1 MDDSTTSGGITEWA
15 PAYLA
20 AWNAHDG
27 AAVTAFMTDDV
38 FYTDLALGVGMEGRE
53 TVAAFVEGLAET
65 FSSDYRFEAVS
76 VQGDGDAY
84 ALEWVMSGTN
94 DRADP
99 ERGLPATG
107 RRFHAPGVS
116 VGTLRDGRIHRNR
129 DYWDLAG
136 YLVEVGLMPAPE
148 APAPA

>member
-1 MDDSTTSGGITEWA
+1 MDDSTNTTGPQTWA
-15 PAYLA
+15 PQYLA
-20 AWNAHDG
+20 AWSAHDG
-27 AAVTAFMTDDV
+27 EAVTGFMTDDVVYTDFALGVSLEGRAAVTAFV
-38 FYTDLALGVGMEGRE
+38 H
-53 TVAAFVEGLAET
+53 GLAET
-65 FSSDYRFEAVS
+65 FSSDYRFEEVS
-76 VQGDGDAY
+76 VQGDGGAY

-107 RRFHAPGVS
+107 RRFHIPGVS

-136 YLVEVGLMPAPE
+136 YLAEVGLMPAPE